1 MNRRY
6 DTPEERNFTRDLL
19 IGLGESSVRKIYY
32 PELQQ
37 RMLELERFRFLL
49 DQVPETIF
57 LVDFHTEQ
65 IVDANAAARNCN
77 EKLPGELIGTQISNC
92 IELTVP
98 SNKQEET
105 SFLTLLTGGVSE
117 CILKCKSGQLPVEVS
132 TSRVTVQDKE
142 FLVIV
147 ARDITERKQAEKK
160 LQAAHEELYANFEEL
175 ETLYTK
181 LFLAEEALREKVTEL
196 EKTQVFLA
204 ESETRYRR
212 AVEVS
217 SDAIWDWDVT
227 RNVWSISR
235 QWVIK
240 LGLLHATADV
250 CDPLA
255 VIEDFMA
262 IRDARIHPDD
272 FDRQQQAYKGHMA
285 GKSEI
290 YEAEYRF
297 LVPPGRWIWLL
308 DKGKALFDS
317 GGKPVRMVGSYSDI
331 TTRKQQEDRIRHMA
345 YHDALTDLPNRVSL
359 YETMVEF
366 LSKDGNGESRG
377 GLFLINIDN
386 FKLIN
391 NSWGH
396 ACGDELLFEIA
407 ERLKTILPHEG
418 LLARTGGDEFA
429 FLLKAFDHQQV
440 DIWAKRLLSLFYRP
454 FYVYGN
460 QIGLSGSAGAALFS
474 GDATPDTILR
484 NANTALHCAKAAGK
498 KTWRLFKEEMQEAI
512 VQRMQMESELQQA
525 LALEQFSVYYQPQVD
540 SISGRATGFE
550 ALVRW
555 FHAEKGSI
563 SPYEFIPLA
572 EETGLIIPLGDWVMR
587 SACRFGNALR
597 RSNHKPARV
606 AVNVSA
612 RQLMQNDFSQRVNRI
627 LREENYPP
635 DLLELEITETVLMES
650 LEENFSKL
658 KSLRQLGVRIAL
670 DDFGTGY
677 SSLTYL
683 SRLPLDVLKIDKSF
697 LKEVGVTPSGT
708 PIIGTIVR
716 LAHQMNIAVVAEG
729 VETDKQLQSMREMEC
744 DYLQGSLISSALTA
758 QDAAEYYRK
767 NNDIKR

>member
-6 DTPEERNFTRDLL
+6 DVPEERNFTRNLL

-37 RMLELERFRFLL
+37 RMIELERFRFLL

-57 LVDFHTEQ
+57 LVDSLTEQ
-65 IVDANAAARNCN
+65 IVDANAAARNCS
-77 EKLPGELIGTQISNC
+77 EEQMGGLIGAKIRSC
-92 IELTVP
+92 LELAVP
-98 SNKQEET
+98 LDKDKET
-105 SFLTLLTGGVSE
+105 SLLTLLTGGVSE
-117 CILKCKSGQLPVEVS
+117 CRLKCKGGQLPVEVS
-132 TSRVTVQDKE
+132 TSRVAAQEKE

-160 LQAAHEELYANFEEL
+160 LQAAHEELYTNFEEL
-175 ETLYTK
+175 EALYTK

-196 EKTQVFLA
+196 EKTQAFLA

-217 SDAIWDWDVT
+217 SDAIWDWDVVQGT
-227 RNVWSISR
+227 WSISR
-235 QWVIK
+235 QWAVK
-240 LGLLHATADV
+240 LGLLHVTAENDASQV
-250 CDPLA
+250 L
-255 VIEDFMA
+255 IEDFMA

-272 FDRQQQAYKGHMA
+272 LERQQKAYEEHMA
-285 GKSEI
+285 GNSPI
-290 YEAEYRF
+290 YEVEYRF

-308 DKGKALFDS
+308 DKGKAIFDA
-317 GGKPVRMVGSYSDI
+317 GGEPMRMVGSYSDI

-345 YHDALTDLPNRVSL
+345 YHDDLTDLPNRVNL

-366 LSKDGNGESRG
+366 LSKGGNGQIRG

-386 FKLIN
+386 LKLIN

-396 ACGDELLFEIA
+396 ACGDELLNEIA
-407 ERLKTILPHEG
+407 ERLKAILPKEG
-418 LLARTGGDEFA
+418 LIARIGGDEFA
-429 FLLKAFDHQQV
+429 LFLKTFDVQQV
-440 DIWAKRLLSLFYRP
+440 DFWAKTLLSLFTRP

-460 QIGLSGSAGAALFS
+460 QIALSGSVGAADFS

-484 NANTALHCAKAAGK
+484 NANTALHYAKAAGK
-498 KTWRLFKEEMQEAI
+498 KTWRLFEEEMQEAM
-512 VQRMQMESELQQA
+512 VQRIQLENELQQA
-525 LALEQFSVYYQPQVD
+525 LALEQLSVHYQPQID
-540 SISGRATGFE
+540 SVSGQTKIFE

-555 FHAEKGSI
+555 FHPEKGPI
-563 SPYEFIPLA
+563 SPQTFIPLA
-572 EETGLIIPLGDWVMR
+572 EETGLIVPLGDWVMR
-587 SACRFGNALR
+587 SACRFGNTLR
-597 RSNHKPARV
+597 RSNHHPARV
-606 AVNVSA
+606 SVNVSA
-612 RQLMQNDFSQRVNRI
+612 RQLMQNDFLQRVHRI

-635 DLLELEITETVLMES
+635 ELLELEITETVLMES
-650 LEENFSKL
+650 LEEHFSKL

-697 LKEVGVTPSGT
+697 LKEVGVTSSGT
-708 PIIGTIVR
+708 AIIGTIVR

-729 VETDKQLQSMREMEC
+729 VETVQQLQSMKEMEC
-744 DYLQGSLISSALTA
+744 DYIQGFLISYPLPAKEA
-758 QDAAEYYRK
+758 VEYYHK
-767 NNDIKR
+767 NHNITH

>member
-6 DTPEERNFTRDLL
+6 DLPEERNFTRDLL

-57 LVDFHTEQ
+57 LVDSQTEQ
-65 IVDANAAARNCN
+65 IVDANAAARNCSGDSRDN
-77 EKLPGELIGTQISNC
+77 LIGAKIESC
-92 IELTVP
+92 LELTVSP
-98 SNKQEET
+98 AQESET
-105 SFLTLLTGGVSE
+105 AFLLLLTGGGSE
-117 CILKCKSGQLPVEVS
+117 CRLKCKNGHLPVEVS

-160 LQAAHEELYANFEEL
+160 LQAAHEELYTNFEEL

-196 EKTQVFLA
+196 EKTQTFLA

-217 SDAIWDWDVT
+217 SDAIWDWDMLG
-227 RNVWSISR
+227 NIWSISR
-235 QWVIK
+235 QWAIK
-240 LGLLHATADV
+240 LELLPVTAKID
-250 CDPLA
+250 DPQT
-255 VIEDFMA
+255 VIDDFMA

-272 FDRQQQAYKGHMA
+272 LERQQEAYKEHLA
-285 GKSEI
+285 GNNPI
-290 YEAEYRF
+290 YEVEYRF
-297 LVPPGRWIWLL
+297 LIPPGRWIWLL
-308 DKGKALFDS
+308 DKGKAIFDAS
-317 GGKPVRMVGSYSDI
+317 GKPVRMVGSYSDI

-345 YHDALTDLPNRVSL
+345 FHDALTDLPNRASL

-366 LSKDGNGESRG
+366 LSKGGNGQIRG

-386 FKLIN
+386 FKLVN

-396 ACGDELLFEIA
+396 ACGDELLIEIA
-407 ERLKTILPHEG
+407 ERIKAILPPEG
-418 LLARTGGDEFA
+418 LVARTGGDEFA
-429 FLLKAFDHQQV
+429 LFFKTLDPAQV
-440 DIWAKRLLSLFYRP
+440 EVWAQRIVNLFYRP

-460 QIGLSGSAGAALFS
+460 QIGLSCSAGVAVFFS
-474 GDATPDTILR
+474 DATPDTILR

-498 KTWRLFKEEMQEAI
+498 KTWRLFQEEMQEAI
-512 VQRMQMESELQQA
+512 VQRIQLESELQQA
-525 LALEQFSVYYQPQVD
+525 LALEQFAVHYQPQINSV
-540 SISGRATGFE
+540 SGEAAIFE

-555 FHAEKGSI
+555 FHPEKGVI
-563 SPYEFIPLA
+563 SPQAFIPLA
-572 EETGLIIPLGDWVMR
+572 EETGLIVPLGDWVMR
-587 SACRFGNALR
+587 CACRFGNALR
-597 RSNHKPARV
+597 RNNHKPVRV

-612 RQLMQNDFSQRVNRI
+612 RQLMQNDFPQRVHRI

-635 DLLELEITETVLMES
+635 ELLELEITETVLMES
-650 LEENFSKL
+650 LEENFAKL
-658 KSLRQLGVRIAL
+658 KSLRQLGIRIAL

-683 SRLPLDVLKIDKSF
+683 SRLPLDILKIDKSF
-697 LKEVGVTPSGT
+697 LKEVGVTSSGT
-708 PIIGTIVR
+708 AIIGTIVR

-729 VETDKQLQSMREMEC
+729 VETAQQLESMREMEC
-744 DYLQGSLISSALTA
+744 DYIQGYLISYPLPA
-758 QDAAEYYRK
+758 QEAAEYYHK
-767 NNDIKR
+767 NHNLTH